1 MKKKTKPKMTT
12 KFRVVNVV
20 AVMNCGFPVT
30 LEKIWKSPECIAVHD
45 VGNIYTIVKPKG
57 ATKNVTI
64 FYNGNMISV
73 GNKFIAE
80 ARRNLEATKKYLKKY
95 KSTNSFLLNKK
106 VRKSQMGVRHR

>member
-1 MKKKTKPKMTT
+1 MEKKTKKKGMSN
-12 KFRVVNVV
+12 KFKVVNVV

-30 LEKIWKSPECIAVHD
+30 LEKIWKSVECIAVHD
-45 VGNIYTIVKPKG
+45 VGNVYTIVKPKG

-95 KSTNSFLLNKK
+95 KSTNSFLLSKPTKRKRWKK
-106 VRKSQMGVRHR
+106 K